1 MAELKRFS
9 EVSLAMHQHV
19 SKTKKQTE
27 GYTQFFVGGGTPKF
41 IITAG
46 NHGKL
51 LIITIK
57 AFELTIEEKMAV
69 SEWRQKKKI
78 L

>member
-1 MAELKRFS
+1 MSAKPKNKLKVTLSF
-9 EVSLAMHQHV
+9 LW
-19 SKTKKQTE
+19 
-27 GYTQFFVGGGTPKF
+27 GGTPKF